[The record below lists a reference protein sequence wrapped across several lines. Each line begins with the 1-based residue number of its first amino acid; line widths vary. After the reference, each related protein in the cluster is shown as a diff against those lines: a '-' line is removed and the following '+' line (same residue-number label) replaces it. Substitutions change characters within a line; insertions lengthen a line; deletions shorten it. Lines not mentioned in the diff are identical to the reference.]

1 MRILLL
7 LLAVVLACAV
17 LYAVRNAQARIDADP
32 SAPLRTGPSTEL
44 RTGIEIVTVID
55 DPAAGT
61 TTLSTRDFNLLV
73 HYYNLMLEERSK
85 PRRGAGCI

>member
-1 MRILLL
+1 MRILLA

-17 LYAVRNAQARIDADP
+17 LYAVRPARAQ
-32 SAPLRTGPSTEL
+32 
-44 RTGIEIVTVID
+44 IETVTVID

-73 HYYNLMLEERSK
+73 HYYNLMLEERVTRCSLLK
-85 PRRGAGCI
+85 TSER

>member
-32 SAPLRTGPSTEL
+32 SAPLRTG
-44 RTGIEIVTVID
+44 IETVTVID
-55 DPAAGT
+55 DPDAGT

-73 HYYNLMLEERSK
+73 HYYNLMLEERVTRCSLLK
-85 PRRGAGCI
+85 TSER

>member
-1 MRILLL
+1 MRILLA

-17 LYAVRNAQARIDADP
+17 LYAVRSSGSQIEAHP
-32 SAPLRTGPSTEL
+32 SAPLRTG
-44 RTGIEIVTVID
+44 IETVTVID

-73 HYYNLMLEERSK
+73 HYYNLMLEERAQ
-85 PRRGAGCI
+85 PRRATECI

>member
-17 LYAVRNAQARIDADP
+17 LYAVRPARAQ
-32 SAPLRTGPSTEL
+32 
-44 RTGIEIVTVID
+44 IEAQIVTVID
-55 DPAAGT
+55 DPEAGT

-73 HYYNLMLEERSK
+73 HYYNLMLEERAQ
-85 PRRGAGCI
+85 PRRATECI

>member
-17 LYAVRNAQARIDADP
+17 LYAVRPARAQ
-32 SAPLRTGPSTEL
+32 
-44 RTGIEIVTVID
+44 IETVTVID

-73 HYYNLMLEERSK
+73 HYYNLMLEERAQ
-85 PRRGAGCI
+85 PRRATECI

>member
-1 MRILLL
+1 MRILLA

-17 LYAVRNAQARIDADP
+17 LYAVRPARAQ
-32 SAPLRTGPSTEL
+32 
-44 RTGIEIVTVID
+44 IETVTVID

-73 HYYNLMLEERSK
+73 HYYNLMLEERTQ